1 MIRQALFLL
10 AAVLSAF
17 AQPPSR
23 GAERIEITL
32 ERLERSVWRTIDPGL
47 VLDSGDRVRFRFRGN
62 FDGFLYVMNYGT
74 SGSYTLLFPREETGR
89 ENNVKSGREYVV
101 PATETAFR
109 VAGKPGHDVVYW
121 VVSPVALGENKPP
134 AYVPLPPP
142 PKRTPLPPNLI
153 PRCDDA
159 IFRARGLCVD
169 SSAGPRT
176 ISDPERLPE
185 NLAGVPGATSRELII
200 MRQQNQSLLS
210 AAAPLNGPVIYEF
223 RLAHR

>member
-1 MIRQALFLL
+1 MTRGALFLL
-10 AAVLSAF
+10 AAVLPAF
-17 AQPPSR
+17 AQPLSR

-32 ERLERSVWRTIDPGL
+32 ERLENSAWRAIDPGL
-47 VLDSGDRVRFRFRGN
+47 VLDSGDRVRFRFRSN

-74 SGSYTLLFPREETGR
+74 SGTYTLLFPREETGR
-89 ENNVKSGREYVV
+89 ENNVKSGRDYMV

-121 VVSPVALGENKPP
+121 LVSPVALGEEKAP

-142 PKRTPLPPNLI
+142 PKHSPMPPNLM
-153 PRCDDA
+153 PRCDDS

-176 ISDPERLPE
+176 ISDSERLPE
-185 NLAGVPGATSRELII
+185 NLAGLPGVTSRELII
-200 MRQQNQSLLS
+200 MRRENQSLLS